1 VNQVGTV
8 RREDHDGGY
17 SIWVLVHRA
26 LCQGFGSTQQ
36 VWRNPEWL
44 CIESTAVGNCGQSL
58 SSEEEFGRTI
68 GVVPGTEAAEQRDVD
83 REVREDRTRDAAGL
97 E

>member
-1 VNQVGTV
+1 MSEVGTV
-8 RREDHDGGY
+8 RREEHEGGY

-26 LCQGFGSTQQ
+26 LCSGFGSSQQ

-44 CIESTAVGNCGQSL
+44 CIESSEARNCG
-58 SSEEEFGRTI
+58 GRLPESDSPGVLI
-68 GVVPGTEAAEQRDVD
+68 GVVPGTAALTA
-83 REVREDRTRDAAGL
+83 REVQEDRTRDAAGR

>member
-1 VNQVGTV
+1 MSAQVGTV
-8 RREDHDGGY
+8 RREEHEGGY

-26 LCQGFGSTQQ
+26 LCQGFGSSQQ

-44 CIESTAVGNCGQSL
+44 CIESTVTENCG
-58 SSEEEFGRTI
+58 GRLPESAEPGVVT
-68 GVVPGTEAAEQRDVD
+68 GVVPGTDAALSRE
-83 REVREDRTRDAAGL
+83 EVRDDRTRDAAGV